1 MRRTRTGIRGRSV
14 AVLLALGLAT
24 MGTFATTAAAFDNP
38 RSAEWH
44 LDALHMP
51 EVWQTSTGSGITV
64 AVIDSGVKADAPD
77 LVGQVLPGKD
87 FSGLP
92 GGPTT
97 DADGHGTGMAS
108 MIAGSGKS
116 FNGKGATGL
125 APGSKILPLRVNS
138 TSSVSSS
145 ETLKQVDEAIDYA
158 ADNGAQVISISLA
171 MRDVDLNSA
180 DLTNLKTAV
189 DYAIGKGHL
198 IVAGAGNSGQQGN
211 PVMYPAAMP
220 GVAAIAAYD
229 EQGNHTAES
238 EYGPYIALAGPG
250 QDIYSAC
257 TDPSGYCQSHGTSDA
272 TALTAATAAV
282 LWQVHPTWTGNQIL
296 RVLMNT
302 ANKPNNGANRSD
314 YIGFGNA
321 SPRNAI
327 HYTGDP
333 GPADVNPLVAA
344 GVGITP
350 SGAPSASGSP
360 SAPAS
365 APATGAAP
373 TGTAANSAS
382 AAPVPATH
390 ASGKSSSS
398 MPLIIGGA
406 VLAVLVIG
414 GVVFFVLRRRRAAA
428 GASPSPGAPYG
439 YPVPSQLPPDPNAP
453 PAQGFGPPPGYG
465 PGQPYGQYP
474 QPPQQ
479 PPAQGNPYQSPQPG
493 PYQQPPQ
500 G

>member
-14 AVLLALGLAT
+14 AVLLALGLTT

-51 EVWQTSTGSGITV
+51 EVWQTSTGAGITV
-64 AVIDSGVKADAPD
+64 AVIDSGVKADVPD

-108 MIAGSGKS
+108 IIAGSGKS

-158 ADNGAQVISISLA
+158 TDNGAQIISISLA
-171 MRDVDLNSA
+171 MRDVDLNSG
-180 DLTNLKTAV
+180 DLTGLKTAV
-189 DYAIGKGHL
+189 DYAIGKGRL

-272 TALTAATAAV
+272 TALTAATAAI

-302 ANKPNNGANRSD
+302 ANKPNDGSNRSD

-333 GPADVNPLVAA
+333 GPADVNPLIAA
-344 GVGITP
+344 GIGIAP
-350 SGAPSASGSP
+350 SGAA

-365 APATGAAP
+365 APASAAASAPATAAP
-373 TGTAANSAS
+373 TGPAASSAS
-382 AAPVPATH
+382 PAPAPVKS

-398 MPLIIGGA
+398 LPLIIGGA

-414 GVVFFVLRRRRAAA
+414 GVAFFLVRRKRAATPPA
-428 GASPSPGAPYG
+428 PPAAPYG
-439 YPVPSQLPPDPNAP
+439 YPTPPQMPPGSNTTPAP
-453 PAQGFGPPPGYG
+453 GFGPPPAFG
-465 PGQPYGQYP
+465 PGQPYGQQQSY
-474 QPPQQ
+474 PQQ
-479 PPAQGNPYQSPQPG
+479 PPAQGNPYQ
-493 PYQQPPQ
+493 QQPPQ
-500 G
+500 V